1 MGVLKIQRRTAKLT
15 VVFSSPPKGL
25 ESISLV
31 LSSTKRPYFNLRST
45 VHPSSRSSRITE
57 SSLASRS
64 IQDFSPFLEA
74 ARLRPGALGL
84 MVFRRA
90 VLQITADG
98 CPTDTALKENAW
110 GLARYARACQESGL
124 VPIVEPDILID
135 GDHNIDTTAKVQEGA
150 VHCIQ

>member
-31 LSSTKRPYFNLRST
+31 LSFTKRPYFNLRST

-74 ARLRPGALGL
+74 VRLRPGALGL
-84 MVFRRA
+84 MVFRS
-90 VLQITADG
+90 
-98 CPTDTALKENAW
+98 ALP
-110 GLARYARACQESGL
+110 LTTSR
-124 VPIVEPDILID
+124 VPALRNGELCFRLLPMVAQLTRP
-135 GDHNIDTTAKVQEGA
+135 
-150 VHCIQ
+150 